1 MALLSDDSFDAY
13 KRRFVPILYDWFMHY
28 HLPYPTQTCRW
39 GPLVE
44 DLGYKSRYRAYLSEQ
59 VVDGERPNTLLLAH
73 IDVMK
78 PHVASC
84 EAVSN
89 WQDKS
94 VSSHVTIVRTVYH
107 PGEVNK
113 VRELP
118 SAPHVVVTHTD
129 SKHLYVW
136 NMERQPDRRPA
147 ASGVAAAA
155 AAAASA
161 GKSKRGG
168 DKGGDASSSPSVAD
182 LVLTGHEDEALF
194 PLACSSAAPCV
205 ASGGNDQLVLLWDL
219 ADSMTSLAAVP
230 PGSSGSGKE
239 AEGGAAAS
247 TEKSKAP
254 QLKARTRLQG
264 HTATVGDV
272 CFAPGSAALLV
283 SVADDGRLL
292 LWDTRS
298 GLAPV
303 GCVEEAHSAGVNVM
317 CVDWCPVDEHLLVS
331 GAEQGSIKVWD
342 RRRVGA
348 GAAGALFSF
357 DAHTNNA
364 EERDIIH
371 VEWHPRNKDVFASGS
386 VDRTV
391 AIWDLSR
398 GRPTP
403 AAAPAGAAAGAAATA
418 AAEPE
423 AAAAGKDKGAGGEVA
438 PAEGGKE
445 KGGDVEMA
453 DAGASAGAAVEA
465 GAAAEAAKEGAAAG
479 EGEAAAEEGKAEATG
494 EGSDATAAAAT
505 AAGEAEP
512 KPQAEG
518 EKQPGQEGKDADG
531 ADKGGKKEEAAGA
544 AGAAEGAEPPKKK
557 KKTDKDKDKGGPG
570 DKAEDDGLPTQLIF
584 QHLGHRLGRVTDFQ
598 WHPDPA
604 EPWTLI
610 SVSDNTGDE
619 AADGTLQVWRISDL
633 IYRPYEEAVQELE
646 QHRQFILHGNTGPSG
661 GTDAGKGA
669 SAAAGGGKGK
679 EAKAEQA

>member
-1 MALLSDDSFDAY
+1 
-13 KRRFVPILYDWFMHY
+13 MHY

-94 VSSHVTIVRTVYH
+94 VSSHVTIIRTVYH

-118 SAPHVVVTHTD
+118 AAPHVVVTHTD

-136 NMERQPDRRPA
+136 NMDRQPDRRPA

-155 AAAASA
+155 AASK
-161 GKSKRGG
+161 GKRGG
-168 DKGGDASSSPSVAD
+168 DKGGDKGGDATPSVAD

-194 PLACSSAAPCV
+194 PLACSSAGPYV

-219 ADSMTSLAAVP
+219 ADSMTALAAVP
-230 PGSSGSGKE
+230 SRE
-239 AEGGAAAS
+239 EGGAAGGGGGGAAGG
-247 TEKSKAP
+247 KAP

-272 CFAPGSAALLV
+272 CFAPGSGQLLV
-283 SVADDGRLL
+283 SVADDGRML

-303 GCVEEAHSAGVNVM
+303 GCVEEAHGGGVNVM
-317 CVDWCPVDEHLLVS
+317 CVDWCPLDEQLLVS

-342 RRRVGA
+342 RRRLGA
-348 GAAGALFSF
+348 GAAGALHSF

-403 AAAPAGAAAGAAATA
+403 APAP

-423 AAAAGKDKGAGGEVA
+423 AATAGADTDQAAPGEAA
-438 PAEGGKE
+438 PKAAADATTATAAADDGGKARD
-445 KGGDVEMA
+445 GDTEMA
-453 DAGASAGAAVEA
+453 DA
-465 GAAAEAAKEGAAAG
+465 GAAAEAAPAEEAAKAGGAAA
-479 EGEAAAEEGKAEATG
+479 EAGKAEAADAT
-494 EGSDATAAAAT
+494 ATAAAA
-505 AAGEAEP
+505 AAGEEEQQKGADAAAP
-512 KPQAEG
+512 EG
-518 EKQPGQEGKDADG
+518 GTEAGQGKDADAG
-531 ADKGGKKEEAAGA
+531 EKGKKEEAAA
-544 AGAAEGAEPPKKK
+544 GAEPPKKK
-557 KKTDKDKDKGGPG
+557 KKTADKDKDGGG
-570 DKAEDDGLPTQLIF
+570 GGKADDDGLPPQLIF

-598 WHPDPA
+598 WHPDPN

-646 QHRQFILHGNTGPSG
+646 QHRQFILHGNTGAAG
-661 GTDAGKGA
+661 GPDCAKA
-669 SAAAGGGKGK
+669 PSAAAGGGKGK
-679 EAKAEQA
+679 DAKAEAA